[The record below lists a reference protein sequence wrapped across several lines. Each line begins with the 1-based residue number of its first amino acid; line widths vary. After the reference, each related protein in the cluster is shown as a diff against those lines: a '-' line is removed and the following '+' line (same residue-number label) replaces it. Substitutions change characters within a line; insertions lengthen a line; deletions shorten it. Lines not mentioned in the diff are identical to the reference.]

1 MAACRLGL
9 RPMKHITLAAIS
21 VIALAHSV
29 QADPVRDATTK
40 EMPSLMAL
48 YRDLH
53 ASPELSLM
61 EVKTAAKLASEARK
75 AGYEVTEKV
84 GGNGVVAVMRN
95 GEGPVILIRADMDG
109 LPVTE
114 ETGLPFASKV
124 RGTTPEGVESGIM
137 HACAH
142 DTHMAAWVGT
152 LRNLAAMKD
161 KWRGTVVM
169 IAQPA
174 EESSAGAL
182 AMLNDGLYKR
192 FPKPAYAIAFHN
204 SAALPAGT
212 IGIRPGPTFASVDS
226 VDIVVKGV
234 GGHGAYPAT
243 TKDPIVLGARIVSAL
258 QTLVSREIDPLD
270 SAVVTVGSFQ
280 GGTRHNI
287 IPDQALLLLTVRSYT
302 PEVRKQLL
310 DGIARVAKGEAIA
323 AGIPEDRLPQVTVRD
338 SFTPA
343 TVSTEPFAGRLKTL
357 FTGRFGNDRVRDIA
371 PTMAGEDFGRYHIA
385 DPAIQSV
392 IYWVGGVPQDRWNAA
407 QAHGGQGLPSLHS
420 PQWAPDAQA
429 VIGTAAEAMTAAALD
444 VLKP

>member
-1 MAACRLGL
+1 MKTTLIAAAASVLA
-9 RPMKHITLAAIS
+9 ITNA
-21 VIALAHSV
+21 
-29 QADPVRDATTK
+29 QADPIRDATAK
-40 EMPSLMAL
+40 ELPSLMAL

-53 ASPELSLM
+53 ANPEVSQA
-61 EVKTAAKLASEARK
+61 EVKTAAKLAAEAKK
-75 AGYEVTEKV
+75 AGYIVTEKV
-84 GGNGVVAVMRN
+84 GGTGVVAVLKN

-124 RGTTPEGVESGIM
+124 RGKTPEGVETGIM

-161 KWRGTVVM
+161 QWQGTVVM

-174 EESSAGAL
+174 EENSAGAL
-182 AMLNDGLYKR
+182 AMLKDGLYTR
-192 FPKPAYAIAFHN
+192 FPKPNYAIAFHN

-212 IGIRPGPTFASVDS
+212 IGIRSGPTFASVDS
-226 VDIVVKGV
+226 VDITVKGV

-258 QTLVSREIDPLD
+258 QTLVAREIDPLE

-287 IPDQALLLLTVRSYT
+287 IPEQALLLLTVRAYT

-310 DGIARVAKGEAIA
+310 DGIARIAKGEAVA
-323 AGIPEDRLPQVTVRD
+323 AGAPEPIVKVRD
-338 SFTPA
+338 SFTPP
-343 TVSTEPFAGRLKTL
+343 TVSTDPYAGQLKTL
-357 FTGRFGNDRVRDIA
+357 FTARFGKDRVQDIA
-371 PTMAGEDFGRYHIA
+371 PTMAGEDFGRYVIA
-385 DPAIQSV
+385 DPLMQSV
-392 IYWVGGVPQDRWNAA
+392 IYWVGGVPKDKWDAA
-407 QAHGGQGLPSLHS
+407 QANGGKGLPSLHS
-420 PQWAPDAQA
+420 SKWAPDAQA

-444 VLKP
+444 ALKR

>member
-1 MAACRLGL
+1 
-9 RPMKHITLAAIS
+9 MKHLLIAAASSLAFAFP
-21 VIALAHSV
+21 AA
-29 QADPVRDATTK
+29 ADPVRDATAK
-40 EMPSLMAL
+40 ELPSLMAL

-53 ASPELSLM
+53 ANPELSLA
-61 EVKTAAKLASEARK
+61 EVRTAAKLAAEARK
-75 AGYEVTEKV
+75 AGYTVTEKV
-84 GGNGVVAVMRN
+84 GGTGVVAVMKN
-95 GEGPVILIRADMDG
+95 GAGPTILIRADMDG

-124 RGTTPEGVESGIM
+124 RGETPEGVETGIM

-161 KWRGTVVM
+161 KWQGTLVM

-174 EESSAGAL
+174 EESSAGAI
-182 AMLNDGLYKR
+182 AMLQDGLYER
-192 FPKPAYAIAFHN
+192 FGKPSHAIAFHN

-212 IGIRPGPTFASVDS
+212 IGIRSGPTFASVDS
-226 VDIVVKGV
+226 VDITVKGV

-287 IPDQALLLLTVRSYT
+287 IPEQALLLLTVRAYT

-310 DGIARVAKGEAIA
+310 DGIARIAKGEAIA
-323 AGIPEDRLPQVTVRD
+323 AGLSDAQMPVVKVREN
-338 SFTPA
+338 FTPP
-343 TVSTEPFAGRLKTL
+343 TVSTDPFASQLKTL
-357 FTGRFGNDRVRDIA
+357 FTARFGKDRVQDIP

-385 DPAIQSV
+385 DPSIQSV
-392 IYWVGGVPQDRWNAA
+392 IYWVGGVPQDKWDAA
-407 QAHGGQGLPSLHS
+407 QAAGGKGLPSLHS
-420 PQWAPDAQA
+420 SKWAPDAQK

-444 VLKP
+444 LLKP